1 MIIKVKKL
9 TENARMPT
17 RGTVGSFC
25 FDVSS
30 TKRFLLSPM
39 ERVIVPTGLSFE
51 MPEGVGIDVRPRSGL
66 ASRGLLI
73 LNSPGTLDNDYRG
86 ELKVACMNLS
96 SGNILID
103 KGDRIAQIRP
113 IFTLTR
119 TEFEEVEELSE
130 TERGDGGFGST
141 GR

>member
-9 TENARMPT
+9 CPKAKMPVKAT
-17 RGTVGSFC
+17 SGSFC

-39 ERVIVPTGLSFE
+39 ERVIVSTGLAFE
-51 MPEGVGIDVRPRSGL
+51 LPEGVGIDVRPRSGL
-66 ASRGLLI
+66 ASKGLII
-73 LNSPGTLDNDYRG
+73 LNSPGTLDEDYRG
-86 ELKVACMNLS
+86 DLKIICMNLS
-96 SGNILID
+96 SGNILISE
-103 KGDRIAQIRP
+103 GDRIAQIRP
-113 IFTLTR
+113 IFTLTS

-130 TERGDGGFGST
+130 TERGSSGFGST